1 MILQSCSLVFT
12 KRNWK
17 HVHIKMCTQMSMAA
31 LFIIAKTW
39 KKAKC
44 PSGGE
49 CINKLCY
56 IQVMEYYSALKRNNP
71 SSHEKM
77 WRNLKSVLLRER
89 SQSEKAT
96 YCMMPTIWHS
106 GKGKTMETAKRSS
119 KKTAGVSGEGG
130 MSRHSTE
137 DGENTLYD
145 TLMVDTCHYTFA
157 KTHRTYNTKSEL

>member
-1 MILQSCSLVFT
+1 
-12 KRNWK
+12 
-17 HVHIKMCTQMSMAA
+17 MSMAA

-96 YCMMPTIWHS
+96 YCMIHS
-106 GKGKTMETAKRSS
+106 GIRQNYGDN
-119 KKTAGVSGEGG
+119 KKIIGCQGLG
-130 MSRHSTE
+130 
-137 DGENTLYD
+137 
-145 TLMVDTCHYTFA
+145 
-157 KTHRTYNTKSEL
+157 